1 MQLTPHFSSEEL
13 LYTSELAYMGHQEEL
28 LQTHPGKLYM
38 LAGFAERVR
47 EIVGSPLIITSAYRS
62 KMLNSIIGGSPTSQ
76 HALCEA
82 IDFVPKGKEIE
93 QAACDIMR
101 SDLKYGQLIVEYS
114 KGKKWLHISIGGK
127 RENLTYNNGKYQLI
141 ASVQDFIK
149 NSK

>member
-13 LYTSELAYMGHQEEL
+13 LYTSELAYMGHHEEL

-82 IDFVPKGKEIE
+82 IDFVPKGKDIE
-93 QAACDIMR
+93 QATCDIMR

-141 ASVQDFIK
+141 ASVQDFLK

>member
-93 QAACDIMR
+93 QAACAIMR

-141 ASVQDFIK
+141 ASVQDFLK